1 MGGQLVGAE
10 AVADSSYY
18 GHIRKDIAGLL
29 PARATRIVDVGCG
42 AGATLRWLRTIYPEA
57 HTIALEG
64 NPALGDELSRNA
76 TETHIVDLN
85 QEIPELGRP
94 DLILFLDVLE
104 HLSDPMAVLKR
115 FVAQLSEV
123 GTVIVSLPNVAH
135 LSVALPL
142 LLKGEFTY
150 RDAGILDRTHL
161 RFFDLASSAELLSGA
176 GLRVDRKL
184 AQLHGRRDRL
194 FDRLSLGAMRSRL
207 ASQLLLRGRRGAG
220 GPSASHWGLV

>member
-1 MGGQLVGAE
+1 MRDFPAGA
-10 AVADSSYY
+10 AGAADSSYY
-18 GHIRKDIAGLL
+18 AHTRTDIAGLL
-29 PARATRIVDVGCG
+29 PARANRIVDVGCG

-64 NPALGDELSRNA
+64 NPTLKDELGRNA
-76 TETHIVDLN
+76 TEAHILDLN
-85 QEIPELGRP
+85 QEIPELGSP

-104 HLSDPMAVLKR
+104 HLSDPAVVLKR
-115 FVAQLSEV
+115 FVAQLGEA

-142 LLKGEFTY
+142 LLKGKFTY

-161 RFFDLASSAELLSGA
+161 RFFDVMSSVELLNGA

-184 AQLHGRRDRL
+184 AQIHGRRDRL
-194 FDRLSLGAMRSRL
+194 FDRLSLGAVRSRL
-207 ASQLLLRGRRGAG
+207 ASQLLLRGRPGSEG
-220 GPSASHWGLV
+220 SSASQWGLI